1 MAFFHAMK
9 NHLQRQMALASAP
22 AVRFAERQL
31 ILQAQGVAQ
40 SNRGRQRLD
49 GLHEA
54 EFCAFSQWGE
64 DGIIDWLVERLPG
77 IPPTFIEFGVEDY
90 RESNTRLL
98 LQLRNWR
105 GLVMD
110 GSQDHISNIQ
120 GQEIY
125 WRHDLTA
132 KCAFIDRDNINNLL
146 ADAGLQGEVGLLS
159 VDIDGNDYWVWQA
172 IDVVSPAIVVCEY
185 NAVLGDRYA
194 LTVPYQADFQ
204 RTRAHHSNLYF
215 GASIRALIA
224 LGQRKGYTFVGTT
237 STGCNA
243 FFVRNDLAPAVVSA
257 LDGIWAFPS
266 AVREARDPEG
276 RLLFVSGVARAE
288 LIKQQPLVDLERNA
302 QTTLAACHD
311 LYSTEWGGAARTRI

>member
-1 MAFFHAMK
+1 MDFLAKIKKQLHRHLRHA
-9 NHLQRQMALASAP
+9 NAPLQRL
-22 AVRFAERQL
+22 VERQL
-31 ILQAQGVAQ
+31 ILQALTVATT
-40 SNRGRQRLD
+40 NRGRQQLG

-54 EFCAFSQWGE
+54 ELSAFSQWGE
-64 DGIIDWLVERLPG
+64 DGIIDWMVERLPG
-77 IPPTFIEFGVEDY
+77 IPSTFIEFGVEDY

-110 GSQDHISNIQ
+110 GSQDHIRDIQ
-120 GQEIY
+120 SQEIC
-125 WRHDLTA
+125 WRYDLTS
-132 KCAFIDRDNINNLL
+132 KCAFIDRDNINHLI
-146 ADAGLQGEVGLLS
+146 ADTGLQGEVGLLS

-172 IDVVSPAIVVCEY
+172 IDVISPAIVVCEY

-194 LTVPYQADFQ
+194 LTVPYQANFQ

-243 FFVRNDLAPAVVSA
+243 FFVRNDLALPVVNA
-257 LDGIWAFPS
+257 LEGIWAFAS
-266 AVREARDPEG
+266 AVREARDSEG
-276 RLLFVSGVARAE
+276 RLLFVSGAARAE
-288 LIKQQPLVDLERNA
+288 LIGQLPLVDLDRNA
-302 QTTLAACHD
+302 QTTLAACPD
-311 LYSTEWGGAARTRI
+311 IYSPEWSKAARIRI